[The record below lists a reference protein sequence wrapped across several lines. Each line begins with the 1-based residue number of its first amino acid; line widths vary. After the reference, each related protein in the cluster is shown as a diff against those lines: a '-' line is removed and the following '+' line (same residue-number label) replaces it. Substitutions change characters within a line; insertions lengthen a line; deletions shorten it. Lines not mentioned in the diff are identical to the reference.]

1 MSFPPPTPNQAR
13 LIWLAVS
20 ALALATLVAAGVAL
34 IWGLS
39 KVLAI
44 LSPVLWPLAIAAIL
58 AYLLDPVIDFFE
70 HKGVS
75 RPRAI
80 LCVFA
85 IGLALLLGLFG
96 AVVPQLVAE
105 AQQLAQDIPSHVSK
119 LESRVDGWM
128 RKNPIAPLRRIL
140 HPEAEGQT
148 PTNLRPPP
156 GSQTNPTDTNAPTTT
171 PATTPEPP
179 SLLSRALESGTL
191 QSATEWLARILPK
204 VGSWLFGQIVKVA
217 SWFGVLAGLAL
228 IPVYAFYLLL
238 EKRGIK
244 ANWADYLPVA
254 NSHFKD
260 ELVFVI
266 KSINDYLIAFFRGQV
281 LVAICDGALYTL
293 GFALVGVPYALLI
306 GALATVLTMIPFLGA
321 ITTCATALVLTL
333 IQYGDWQ
340 HPILVLVVFGIVQ
353 LLEGIVISPTIMGNR
368 VGLHPLT
375 IIVAIMVGTTL
386 LGGILGAIL
395 AIPVTAALR
404 TIMFRYVWKRPDQ

>member
-1 MSFPPPTPNQAR
+1 
-13 LIWLAVS
+13 
-20 ALALATLVAAGVAL
+20 
-34 IWGLS
+34 
-39 KVLAI
+39 
-44 LSPVLWPLAIAAIL
+44 LAIAAIL